1 MSNEVREEVMEN
13 NVGNEIFGGCFSEA
27 MEALDKAL
35 EIADRIIER
44 EKMIK
49 KMEETK

>member
-1 MSNEVREEVMEN
+1 MSENEMKVSEN

-49 KMEETK
+49 KMEEAK